1 MVKSQKN
8 LSDLERW
15 GKLIEN
21 NLRKELQRLIELQE
35 DIKWR
40 HRNAVRELGDTKG
53 KKPQAEGSLHFPVY
67 SINNEVQWAFSFEPF
82 LNDVKGKNLKL
93 KAHCTALFIQ

>member
-21 NLRKELQRLIELQE
+21 NLRKE

-40 HRNAVRELGDTKG
+40 HKNAVRELGDTKG